1 MARKKRTTKQ
11 VSRDV
16 VTLNSVFT
24 DIANAIRAK
33 AETSNPISP
42 RNMGNAIRGIKSI
55 TEASLPE
62 ANLPSVFQ
70 DIADAIRAC
79 GITGTMTAS
88 QMASK
93 ISDIVLPQPTR
104 VTYTQASELSDWSYD
119 IVGEI
124 AGSSTD
130 PYYTS

>member
-1 MARKKRTTKQ
+1 M
-11 VSRDV
+11 
-16 VTLNSVFT
+16 TLDSVFT
-24 DIANAIRAK
+24 YIANAIRAK
-33 AETSNPISP
+33 TGGSDPISP
-42 RNMGNAIRGIKSI
+42 RNMGNAIRGIKGV

-62 ANLPSVFQ
+62 SNLPSVFT
-70 DIADAIRAC
+70 DIANAIRAC

-93 ISDIVLPQPTR
+93 ISDIVLPQTTR